1 MWAFHRC
8 LATSA
13 QSLPK
18 GTCAQVSH
26 YNHKI
31 RNKEV
36 LNTAFLIFAKGMCFS
51 YCCYRN
57 WLSISRFLLLI
68 MNKWKD
74 QLKNV
79 KQFFYGRI
87 LLLRNMYETSFCNK
101 FILLIINR
109 YYLYRRNIDKF
120 YNRHLPR
127 TFQFI

>member
-26 YNHKI
+26 HNHKI

-36 LNTAFLIFAKGMCFS
+36 LNTAFLIFAIGMCFS

-57 WLSISRFLLLI
+57 WLSISRCLLLI

-79 KQFFYGRI
+79 KQFYLGRI
-87 LLLRNMYETSFCNK
+87 LLLRNIYETSFCNGCKHCK
-101 FILLIINR
+101 FAPIPVGFPANIYMTNR
-109 YYLYRRNIDKF
+109 S
-120 YNRHLPR
+120 
-127 TFQFI
+127 FQNLFSL